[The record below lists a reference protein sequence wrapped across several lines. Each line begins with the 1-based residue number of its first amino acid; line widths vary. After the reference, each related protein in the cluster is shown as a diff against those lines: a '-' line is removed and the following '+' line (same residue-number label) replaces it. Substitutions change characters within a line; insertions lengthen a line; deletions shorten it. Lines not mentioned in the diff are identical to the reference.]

1 MIEFLRENRVSKFFI
16 SVKRFIQRYFE
27 KLNLPEYT
35 FFSVF
40 AIVVG
45 AAAGI
50 AAVLFHETIDF
61 FTDLF
66 FNHTLNSLLILGGGA
81 VILIPVLGMLIQAIM
96 IKTSPDTAKQK
107 GVYDVIKAV
116 ALRNGY
122 IPFKTTI
129 FHFIAPA
136 VCIGS
141 GGTVGPEGP
150 AAQIGGGVASKIGV
164 LFGLTEQRRRMFTTA
179 GAGAAIAAVFNT
191 PLGGVFFA
199 LEIILLNDFQSPTFS
214 ALILA
219 SVTASVISR
228 IFLGNQPTFIFT
240 HESFSN
246 YNHLIYFFVLGIVAG
261 LVSVLYIKYSDN
273 LERIFKRKILGR
285 FPQWIIMSAVGVI
298 VGLAGYF
305 FSDIFGIG
313 YAAINKI
320 LAQSLTWK
328 IVAVLFVLKFILVPL
343 ILHSGGFGGLFAP
356 SLFMGASLGY
366 LIAFGF
372 NSYFDLGLDTTL
384 FVLVAMG
391 ALLGGI
397 NSIPISSIMIIF
409 EMTRDY
415 TIILPLMLSV
425 IISTT
430 IVQLVLKGSV
440 HLKHLEQLGLKL
452 KSGRE
457 INLLAHLKVR
467 DLMSKDIVLIPGNS
481 PLTKIVTELIENKHT
496 VFYVT
501 NQKGEITG
509 QITERELRP
518 IIAEYESLRTMLIA
532 DDIANTNVRFIHPDD
547 TLDKVLTYFDMENV
561 EEFPVVDPKNKSK
574 IFGSISRHTII
585 KAYNK
590 ETLKYNLAEGMARQL
605 QIVDSN
611 TKTKVTEGYSIIEK
625 TALPEFVGKTLAQLK
640 LRNKY
645 GIEVLMIK
653 KAKEHADAET
663 QIIAP
668 HPDYKIE
675 NGDSLVLFGSDE
687 AIEKIK
693 SL

>member
-1 MIEFLRENRVSKFFI
+1 MVNLIRENKISKFLV
-16 SVKRFIQRYFE
+16 SVKVSLQAYFD

-35 FFSVF
+35 FFSIF
-40 AIVVG
+40 AILTG

-50 AAVLFHETIDF
+50 AAVLFHESIDF
-61 FTDLF
+61 FKELF
-66 FNHTLNSLLILGGGA
+66 FGYSLSYFMIIGSEA

-96 IKTSPDTAKQK
+96 IKSSPETAKQK

-116 ALRNGY
+116 ALKNGY

-129 FHFIAPA
+129 FHFLAPA
-136 VCIGS
+136 ICIGS

-164 LFGLTEQRRRMFTTA
+164 LFGLTEERRRMFTTA

-228 IFLGNQPTFIFT
+228 IFLGNQPTFIFH
-240 HESFSN
+240 HESFSD
-246 YNHLIYFFVLGIVAG
+246 YNQLIYFLILGILAG
-261 LVSVLYIKYSDN
+261 FVSVLYIKYSDN
-273 LERIFKRKILGR
+273 LERFLKRKILAKY
-285 FPQWIIMSAVGVI
+285 PQWIVMALVGGI
-298 VGLAGYF
+298 VGLSGYF

-313 YAAINKI
+313 YDAINKI
-320 LAQSLTWK
+320 LAQNLTWK
-328 IVAVLFVLKFILVPL
+328 IVLILFLLKFALVPL

-356 SLFMGASLGY
+356 SLFMGATLGY
-366 LIAFGF
+366 LFAFFF
-372 NSYFDLGLDTTL
+372 NSYFDLGLDETL
-384 FVLVAMG
+384 FVLVSMG

-415 TIILPLMLSV
+415 TIILPLMLSI

-430 IVQLVLKGSV
+430 IVQLIMKGSV

-452 KSGRE
+452 RAGRE
-457 INLLAHLKVR
+457 INLLAHLKVK
-467 DLMSKDIVLIPGNS
+467 DIMTPDIVLIPGNS
-481 PLTKIVTELIENKHT
+481 PLSKIVSKLIENKHT

-501 NQKGEITG
+501 NNNGEIIG

-518 IIAEYESLRTMLIA
+518 IISEYETLRGMLIA
-532 DDIANTNVRFIHPDD
+532 QDIANPNVRFVHPDD
-547 TLDKVLTYFDMENV
+547 TLDKVLNYFDMENV
-561 EEFPVVDPKNKSK
+561 EEFPVVSAKNKTD
-574 IFGSISRHTII
+574 ILGTISRQAII

-605 QIVDSN
+605 QIIDSN
-611 TKTKVTEGYSIIEK
+611 KETKVADGYSIIEK

-645 GIEVLMIK
+645 GLEVLMIK
-653 KAKEHADAET
+653 KAKSQFSDET
-663 QIIAP
+663 RILAPDPNYIIN
-668 HPDYKIE
+668 E
-675 NGDSLVLFGSDE
+675 GDSLVLFGSDE
-687 AIEKIK
+687 AIEKVK
-693 SL
+693 NL

>member
-1 MIEFLRENRVSKFFI
+1 MVNYFRQNKISKFLIALKI
-16 SVKRFIQRYFE
+16 SVQSYFE
-27 KLNLPEYT
+27 RLNLPEYT
-35 FFSVF
+35 FFSIF
-40 AIVVG
+40 AIITG

-50 AAVLFHETIDF
+50 AAVLFHESIDF
-61 FTDLF
+61 FTELF
-66 FNHTLNSLLILGGGA
+66 FNHSLSYLLVIGSGA
-81 VILIPVLGMLIQAIM
+81 VILIPMIGMLIQALM

-122 IPFKTTI
+122 IPFKTTL
-129 FHFIAPA
+129 FHFLAPA
-136 VCIGS
+136 ICIGS

-164 LFGLTEQRRRMFTTA
+164 IFGLSEQRRRMFTTA

-228 IFLGNQPTFIFT
+228 IFLGNQPTFVFS

-246 YNHLIYFFVLGIVAG
+246 YNHLIYFILMGIVAG
-261 LVSVLYIKYSDN
+261 LISVLYIKYSDN
-273 LERIFKRKILGR
+273 LERFFKRKILNR
-285 FPQWIIMSAVGVI
+285 FPQWFVMLFVGAI
-298 VGLAGYF
+298 VGTAGYF
-305 FSDIFGIG
+305 FADIFGIG
-313 YAAINKI
+313 YDAINKI
-320 LAQSLTWK
+320 LAQNLTWK
-328 IVAVLFVLKFILVPL
+328 IVAVLLILKFVLVPL

-366 LIAFGF
+366 LFAVAF
-372 NSYFDLGLDTTL
+372 NSYFNLGLDTTL

-430 IVQLVLKGSV
+430 IVQLVMKGSV
-440 HLKHLEQLGLKL
+440 HLKHLEQLGLRL

-457 INLLAHLKVR
+457 INLLAHLKVK
-467 DLMSKDIVLIPGNS
+467 DIMQNDIVLIPGNA
-481 PLTKIVTELIENKHT
+481 PLAKIVSELIENKHT

-501 NQKGEITG
+501 DRQGLITG

-518 IIAEYESLRTMLIA
+518 IISEYETLRGMLIA
-532 DDIANTNVRFIHPDD
+532 DDIANPNVRFVYPDD
-547 TLDKVLTYFDMENV
+547 TLDKVLNYFDMENV
-561 EEFPVVDPKNKSK
+561 EEFPVISK
-574 IFGSISRHTII
+574 TDKTKILGTISRQAII

-605 QIVDSN
+605 QIIDSN
-611 TKTKVTEGYSIIEK
+611 KETTVTEGYSIIEK
-625 TALPEFVGKTLAQLK
+625 PALPEFVGKTLAQLK

-645 GIEVLMIK
+645 GLEVLMIK
-653 KAKEHADAET
+653 KAKSQFTDET
-663 QIIAP
+663 EIIAP
-668 HPDYKIE
+668 DPNYKIQE
-675 NGDSLVLFGSDE
+675 GDSLVLFGSDE
-687 AIEKIK
+687 AIEKVK
-693 SL
+693 DL